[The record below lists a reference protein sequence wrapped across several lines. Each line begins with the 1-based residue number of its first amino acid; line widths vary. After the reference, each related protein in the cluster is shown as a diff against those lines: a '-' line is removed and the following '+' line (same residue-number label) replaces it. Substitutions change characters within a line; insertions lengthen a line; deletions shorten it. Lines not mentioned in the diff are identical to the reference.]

1 MRLAFEHSRCHDRMT
16 VRLPSQNHASHNDM
30 QTVKK
35 CAYCGRENADEA
47 MFCHECGTKE
57 FATETLLPA
66 VAQRSAAHTSSGRG
80 INALIAH
87 LLGLNTG
94 TQHIDM
100 VSPLSP
106 QECATRL
113 RGEIDIEHP
122 RLFSWTGLFGSKPI
136 VGRVTESELRLRQ
149 RRVGRNSFQRVFVG
163 RIETDNGGS
172 IIAGEFG
179 IDPVVRSLMT
189 IWFWGVLIIGGT
201 LFLAA
206 LGSTL
211 SGSRAFGDGTWM
223 GLIIPAILIVWGL
236 ILPRMGQRMA
246 KEEPKFITDFL
257 ARTLGASVRQN
268 KRGVTEV

>member
-1 MRLAFEHSRCHDRMT
+1 
-16 VRLPSQNHASHNDM
+16 M

-35 CAYCGRENADEA
+35 CAYCGRENANDA
-47 MFCHECGTKE
+47 IHCHGCGTEE
-57 FATETLLPA
+57 FVTEISSTA
-66 VAQRSAAHTSSGRG
+66 VVRSATHTDPRRG
-80 INALIAH
+80 INALIVR
-87 LLGLNTG
+87 LLGLNSG
-94 TQHIDM
+94 TQHIEL

-113 RGEIDIEHP
+113 RAEIDIEHS
-122 RLFSWTGLFGSKPI
+122 RLFSWTGLFGSKLV
-136 VGRVTESELRLRQ
+136 VGSVTESELRLRQ

-163 RIETDNGGS
+163 RIDTDNGGS

-179 IDPVVRSLMT
+179 IDPAVRTFMT

-206 LGSTL
+206 LGSIL

-223 GLIIPAILIVWGL
+223 GLIIPATLVGWGL

-257 ARTLGASVRQN
+257 ARTLDARVR
-268 KRGVTEV
+268 